1 MDANRVKDHAGDP
14 PKTPLPEPDN
24 DNITVLTS
32 KLPNEPILPWNRYD
46 SPWLESEE
54 SAESTESADSAESA
68 ESAAVAASAESVA
81 APPAAASS
89 ESASPAPVPVVSSA
103 QGEAV
108 SPNPPVTSLPASPGE
123 EATPDE
129 TTAAEGIAPPLPTTH
144 YLIDLAFEGTT
155 D

>member
-54 SAESTESADSAESA
+54 SAESTESAESA
-68 ESAAVAASAESVA
+68 GAAAVAASAESVA
-81 APPAAASS
+81 APPGAASS
-89 ESASPAPVPVVSSA
+89 ESASLAPVPAVSSA

-108 SPNPPVTSLPASPGE
+108 SPDPPVTSLPASSGE
-123 EATPDE
+123 EATPAE
-129 TTAAEGIAPPLPTTH
+129 TTPDEAIAPPLPTTH